1 MTDVESQARNSA
13 PPKGAF
19 DMTTQRVLNV
29 GGNSKSTRMP
39 GHFDGWQQLYL
50 DIDSRWKP
58 DVLCDARL
66 LSSQPA
72 QQFDAIFCSH
82 NLEHYYAHDVRKV
95 LNGFLHVLNGTG
107 FAEVVVPDIRATMTT
122 MLENG
127 LDIEDPLYQSPAGP
141 VSAHDVIYGFG
152 PEIEKSGQDFMAHK
166 TGFTQKSLFATLTRA
181 GFPYVFSQL
190 RSLEVRALAFKV
202 APTPAQQALF
212 GLPSAPSG

>member
-1 MTDVESQARNSA
+1 MPDVESQARNSA

-166 TGFTQKSLFATLTRA
+166 TGFTQKSLLATLTRA

-190 RSLEVRALAFKV
+190 CALEVRAVAFKV
-202 APTPAQQALF
+202 APTPAQQAMF
-212 GLPSAPSG
+212 GLPSAPSS